1 MDDLL
6 ENNLESEI
14 ADESNEINTDNT
26 ELTNDSIDNLDEDLA
41 SEEENIIEKTEDI
54 IPPNTEVA
62 NSLALTIKKD
72 YNLAIAKNIFVKT
85 LRSTWKIVLSV
96 FTLNFLKFFL

>member
-1 MDDLL
+1 MNNLL
-6 ENNLESEI
+6 ENNLESNELNTNI
-14 ADESNEINTDNT
+14 EETSDINLISNSENSNNT
-26 ELTNDSIDNLDEDLA
+26 EI
-41 SEEENIIEKTEDI
+41 
-54 IPPNTEVA
+54 A

-72 YNLAIAKNIFVKT
+72 YSLTIAKNIFIKT

>member
-6 ENNLESEI
+6 KDNLESETLH
-14 ADESNEINTDNT
+14 EETINTDNT
-26 ELTNDSIDNLDEDLA
+26 ESINNLNNNIDTNFINNEEVISKDSEDTVFQNA
-41 SEEENIIEKTEDI
+41 
-54 IPPNTEVA
+54 EVV

-72 YNLAIAKNIFVKT
+72 YSLAIAKNIFIKT
-85 LRSTWKIVLSV
+85 LRSTWKIVLST